1 MSHISVPDDEW
12 VINSKKVV
20 KVVLRGAEAS
30 TLPPDVFVKALYDNG
45 VLKDNDSRNVKITIP
60 HNNRK
65 RFVYGD
71 VNYEHRQSFS
81 ICHNQ
86 NNISFL
92 LLDPDDARVQ
102 VTLLHMPI
110 ETSER
115 AIKYIFNEINTDFTV
130 SDIKVAPGKQ
140 MRHDRWQLMI
150 ECTDVEEI
158 PHTFVLPNMGP
169 EREHLKIKVFVEGRK
184 AIDDLPQPLSTHDP
198 DQRKDNTE
206 QTNTSLPRSASLGS
220 LIEQPPAVT
229 PANQPLPP
237 TFTPTTRPRP
247 TPSPNENQPFLKRV
261 RPQDKEDAT
270 KSDNM
275 QPAKQVVDVQNE
287 SDGACSKTSS
297 HEATPGNPLTEHQET
312 NEANSERLAAEREA
326 RRRRLRSEE
335 IRAKTQAMKE
345 ARLSGRSY
353 YRDDHYDR
361 NGKPFND
368 HPYFNKR
375 Y

>member
-12 VINSKKVV
+12 VINNKKVV

-45 VLKDNDSRNVKITIP
+45 VLKNNDSRNVKITIS

-81 ICHNQ
+81 IYHNQ

-115 AIKYIFNEINTDFTV
+115 AIKYIFNEINTDFSV

-150 ECTDVEEI
+150 ECTDIEEI

-198 DQRKDNTE
+198 HQCKDTTE

-261 RPQDKEDAT
+261 RPQDKQDAT

-287 SDGACSKTSS
+287 SGGACSKKSS

-312 NEANSERLAAEREA
+312 NKAISERLAAEREA
-326 RRRRLRSEE
+326 RRLRGDV
-335 IRAKTQAMKE
+335 IRARTQAMRE

-353 YRDDHYDR
+353 FDDYDS

-368 HPYFNKR
+368 HLYSNKR

>member
-1 MSHISVPDDEW
+1 M
-12 VINSKKVV
+12 
-20 KVVLRGAEAS
+20 
-30 TLPPDVFVKALYDNG
+30 
-45 VLKDNDSRNVKITIP
+45 
-60 HNNRK
+60 
-65 RFVYGD
+65 
-71 VNYEHRQSFS
+71 
-81 ICHNQ
+81 
-86 NNISFL
+86 
-92 LLDPDDARVQ
+92 
-102 VTLLHMPI
+102 
-110 ETSER
+110 
-115 AIKYIFNEINTDFTV
+115 
-130 SDIKVAPGKQ
+130 
-140 MRHDRWQLMI
+140 
-150 ECTDVEEI
+150 
-158 PHTFVLPNMGP
+158 
-169 EREHLKIKVFVEGRK
+169 
-184 AIDDLPQPLSTHDP
+184 
-198 DQRKDNTE
+198 
-206 QTNTSLPRSASLGS
+206 
-220 LIEQPPAVT
+220 IEQPPAVT

-287 SDGACSKTSS
+287 SGGACSKTSS

-312 NEANSERLAAEREA
+312 NEAISERLAAEREA

-335 IRAKTQAMKE
+335 IRAKTQAMRE

-353 YRDDHYDR
+353 YDHYDS